1 MARDKASAAKTPEA
15 SGRGG
20 MKPTSVGKGLEERPR
35 RRPGRP
41 AGRALEGALETR
53 DQVLAHARR
62 LFVQRGY
69 ADVSVG
75 EVANAVGVT
84 KPTLYYHFSSKEG
97 LYAATLNSLMRVV
110 GGHIRRVVES
120 VRPLR
125 ERLNELAFRYF
136 LVADA
141 PMEPLLRDTSEL
153 IGARRAEEVWMTYE
167 QEVVAPLRGLMH
179 EAIEGGEMWAGE
191 PDIFVRAFLGL
202 LDGLTA
208 PGGHKARSEVEHQR
222 MASVLTAIFLDGT
235 APRT

>member
-1 MARDKASAAKTPEA
+1 MARDKASTSRAPAA
-15 SGRGG
+15 SGHGG
-20 MKPTSVGKGLEERPR
+20 RKPTSAGKELEERPR

-41 AGRALEGALETR
+41 AGRALEGTLATR

-62 LFVQRGY
+62 LFVRRGY

-75 EVANAVGVT
+75 EVADAVGVT
-84 KPTLYYHFSSKEG
+84 KPTLYYHFNSKEG

-125 ERLNELAFRYF
+125 ERLHELAYRYF

-153 IGARRAEEVWMTYE
+153 IGAGRAEEVWTIYE

-179 EAIEGGEMWAGE
+179 EAIAGGEMWAGD
-191 PDIFVRAFLGL
+191 PDVFVHAFLGL

-208 PGGHKARSEVEHQR
+208 PGGHRARSEIEHQQ
-222 MASVLTAIFLDGT
+222 MAGALIAIFLDGT
-235 APRT
+235 APRA